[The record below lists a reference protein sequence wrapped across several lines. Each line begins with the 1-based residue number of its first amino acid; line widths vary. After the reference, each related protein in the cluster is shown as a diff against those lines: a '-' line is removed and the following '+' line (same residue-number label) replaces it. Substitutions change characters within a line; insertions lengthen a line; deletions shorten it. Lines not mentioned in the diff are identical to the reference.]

1 MKRALALA
9 LLLAA
14 APLPASAG
22 LTEAQLASVEFVP
35 PVNARVP
42 LDLGFTDAGGRS
54 VTLRNALNR
63 LPALLLPLD
72 YACRTTC
79 GPALSIISLALGK
92 TGLNPGDDFRLILVA
107 LDPASTA
114 DEARIFTEA
123 QVGDPK
129 LLAATSILTASA
141 ASIGALTHAI
151 GYTYIRD
158 AGNKAF
164 AHPTGLIAL
173 TADGHVV
180 RALSSLGLDAT
191 DLRLA
196 LTEASEGRIGGVL
209 GRLALIC
216 YGFNSVHGIYTSAV
230 KRLLMLGGVLTA
242 FSVAGAIAAMSLIAR
257 RRRASS

>member
-1 MKRALALA
+1 MKGARALA
-9 LLLAA
+9 LLLAL

-22 LTEAQLASVEFVP
+22 LTESQLASVEFAP

-42 LDLGFTDAGGRS
+42 LDLNFSDASGHHI
-54 VTLRNALNR
+54 TLRNAINHR
-63 LPALLLPLD
+63 PALLLPLD
-72 YACRTTC
+72 YRCRTTC

-92 TGLNPGDDFRLILVA
+92 TGLHPGEDFRLILVG

-114 DEARIFTEA
+114 DEARIFSEA
-123 QVGDPK
+123 QVGDAK

-141 ASIGALTHAI
+141 ASISALTHAV
-151 GYTYIRD
+151 GYTYVRD
-158 AGNKAF
+158 ADNKAF

-191 DLRLA
+191 NLRLA

-216 YGFNSVHGIYTSAV
+216 YGFDAVHGIYTSAV
-230 KRLLMLGGVLTA
+230 ERLLMLGGVLTVL
-242 FSVAGAIAAMSLIAR
+242 SVAGAIAAMSLIAR
-257 RRRASS
+257 RKRANS